1 MRCLALVAV
10 VYAVGTSAFPVA
22 AADRVEPA
30 GGALAGNRYRVIVS
44 SDIGGSDP
52 DDFQSMVHYLLYADL
67 FDTEGLI
74 ASPPNPK
81 GTKKDILAVIDAY
94 EKGYSNLRRWS
105 DKYPTPAALRAVTKD
120 GAVDPAP
127 RQGFSRPTEGSAWII
142 ERAKVADPRALYV
155 LVWGSA
161 TDVAQAVRDAP
172 EIKSKI
178 RVYYIGSWNTKQD
191 PHARDY
197 LFEQHPDLWLI
208 ESNTT
213 FRGMY
218 VGGKQD
224 GDLGNTAFVRQHVQG
239 HGALGEFFVQKKAD
253 IKMGDTPSVLY
264 LLRGD
269 PARPESP
276 HWGGQFVKTAHG
288 PHYWTDDPS
297 PENADAGRPGA
308 KTVSRWREPYLRD
321 WQQRFDRALRQK

>member
-10 VYAVGTSAFPVA
+10 VCAVGTSAFPAA

-30 GGALAGNRYRVIVS
+30 GGALGGNRYRVVVS

-52 DDFQSMVHYLLYADL
+52 DDFQSMVH
-67 FDTEGLI
+67 
-74 ASPPNPK
+74 
-81 GTKKDILAVIDAY
+81 
-94 EKGYSNLRRWS
+94 
-105 DKYPTPAALRAVTKD
+105 
-120 GAVDPAP
+120 
-127 RQGFSRPTEGSAWII
+127 
-142 ERAKVADPRALYV
+142 
-155 LVWGSA
+155 
-161 TDVAQAVRDAP
+161 
-172 EIKSKI
+172 
-178 RVYYIGSWNTKQD
+178 
-191 PHARDY
+191 Y

-218 VGGKQD
+218 MGGKQD

-269 PARPESP
+269 PAFPESP

-297 PENADAGRPGA
+297 PENADAGRPGG

-321 WQQRFDRALRQK
+321 WQQRLDRMLPQK